1 MNRLKLAAAAIS
13 LALAVSTPATAQ
25 TPAPAQPVNVEA
37 DQMEV
42 RSNDNIA
49 VFTGKVDAKRGDT
62 RMMSARMTVHYAKPQ
77 NAKPAAAATPAA
89 QPAAG
94 GLSGSEV
101 TLIEAEGGV
110 RIETPGQVVTGDAA
124 TLDVLTDMLTVT
136 GKVTVT
142 QGKSII
148 KGTRL
153 VSDLK
158 KKTSQMAG
166 GRVTGSFVPGAQ

>member
-1 MNRLKLAAAAIS
+1 MNRLKLAAVACLLGISAA
-13 LALAVSTPATAQ
+13 VAQ
-25 TPAPAQPVNVEA
+25 TPAVPVNVEA

-42 RSNDNIA
+42 RSAENIA
-49 VFTGKVDAKRGDT
+49 IFIGKVDAKRGDT
-62 RMMSARMTVHYAKPQ
+62 HMVSERMTVHYAKRD
-77 NAKPAAAATPAA
+77 AAATPD
-89 QPAAG
+89 PAAT

-110 RIETPGQVVTGDAA
+110 RIETPGQVVTGDSA
-124 TLDVLTDMLTVT
+124 TLDVQTDILTVT
-136 GKVTVT
+136 GSVTVT

-158 KKTSQMAG
+158 KKTSQMTG
-166 GRVTGSFVPGAQ
+166 GRVSGSFVPGTE

>member
-1 MNRLKLAAAAIS
+1 MNRLKLAAAAC
-13 LALAVSTPATAQ
+13 LVGVATAFAQ
-25 TPAPAQPVNVEA
+25 TPAKPPAPPVNVEA

-42 RSNDNIA
+42 RSAENIA
-49 VFTGKVDAKRGDT
+49 IFTGKVDARRGDT
-62 RMMSARMTVHYAKPQ
+62 RMVSSHMTVHYAKP
-77 NAKPAAAATPAA
+77 KAAAAA
-89 QPAAG
+89 QPATS

-101 TLIEAEGGV
+101 TLIEAEGAV

-142 QGKSII
+142 QGKSVI

-166 GRVTGSFVPGAQ
+166 GRVSGSFVPGAQ

>member
-1 MNRLKLAAAAIS
+1 MNRLKLAAAACF
-13 LALAVSTPATAQ
+13 LGAAVAAAQ
-25 TPAPAQPVNVEA
+25 TPAQPPAQPVTVEA

-42 RSNDNIA
+42 RNTENIA
-49 VFTGKVDAKRGDT
+49 IFTGKVDAKRGDT
-62 RMMSARMTVHYAKPQ
+62 LMAASRMTVHYAPSAQ
-77 NAKPAAAATPAA
+77 TQPTPATA
-89 QPAAG
+89 QPAPTG
-94 GLSGSEV
+94 MSGSEV
-101 TLIEAEGGV
+101 TLIEAEGAV

-124 TLDVLTDMLTVT
+124 TLDVVADMLTVT

-142 QGKSII
+142 QGQSVI

-166 GRVTGSFVPGAQ
+166 GRVSGSFVPGAQ